1 MLFKE
6 LLFDTLVKK
15 SSNKMKQ
22 KLPPFKNKNK
32 KVEKKDEKKNMKN
45 QFCDKRKKK

>member
-1 MLFKE
+1 
-6 LLFDTLVKK
+6 
-15 SSNKMKQ
+15 MKQ

-32 KVEKKDEKKNMKN
+32 KVEKKKEKNMKN

>member
-1 MLFKE
+1 VLFKE

-32 KVEKKDEKKNMKN
+32 KVEKKDEKKYEKSVL
-45 QFCDKRKKK
+45 

>member
-1 MLFKE
+1 VLFKE

-32 KVEKKDEKKNMKN
+32 KVEKKKEKKFEKSVL
-45 QFCDKRKKK
+45 

>member
-1 MLFKE
+1 VLFKE

-22 KLPPFKNKNK
+22 KLPPFKNK
-32 KVEKKDEKKNMKN
+32 KVEKKDEKKI
-45 QFCDKRKKK
+45 